1 MPRWLRRRALLDLV
15 APPHARPTISSRC
28 EHPTQHRH
36 AAWPTRPAGARCR
49 CALPID
55 RTAGPARRSPR
66 PAGWAERSAD
76 RPRPVERTPANDAR
90 CHARA
95 RRRPVPPG
103 VVRGHELGAQPS
115 SRGRGDRVSGELVA
129 DVRRRRAT
137 GRDSWS
143 TAARRTCRVPP
154 IACAAHAPR
163 PDGAAAGGDPISLP
177 LPDRRHPGGVCRRGS
192 SPPAVRAPREGGDR
206 RNGRRAV
213 TRRPGSISSLP
224 SLRAVPSTGSLSG
237 MPIPL
242 SGMPIVARIV
252 GMRRYPDRSARPSWR
267 RSPGRGPSTSPSR
280 TWSSCWCRTGHSRHP
295 IGSTQRSR
303 RAGLGSRSGSI
314 RVRSTKSPRSGCTSR
329 WSTRPAMR
337 WR

>member
-1 MPRWLRRRALLDLV
+1 V

-49 CALPID
+49 CALPTD

-76 RPRPVERTPANDAR
+76 RPRPVERTPAKDAR
-90 CHARA
+90 GHARA
-95 RRRPVPPG
+95 RRRPLPPG

-115 SRGRGDRVSGELVA
+115 SSGRGDRVSGELVA

-163 PDGAAAGGDPISLP
+163 PDGAAAGGDPVSLP
-177 LPDRRHPGGVCRRGS
+177 LPDRRHPGRVCRRGS

-237 MPIPL
+237 MPI
-242 SGMPIVARIV
+242 VARIV
-252 GMRRYPDRSARPSWR
+252 GMTSVVWNGRPVVAPNARLSDQKTMGTRWTDSWAPPW
-267 RSPGRGPSTSPSR
+267 SP
-280 TWSSCWCRTGHSRHP
+280 
-295 IGSTQRSR
+295 
-303 RAGLGSRSGSI
+303 
-314 RVRSTKSPRSGCTSR
+314 
-329 WSTRPAMR
+329 
-337 WR
+337 